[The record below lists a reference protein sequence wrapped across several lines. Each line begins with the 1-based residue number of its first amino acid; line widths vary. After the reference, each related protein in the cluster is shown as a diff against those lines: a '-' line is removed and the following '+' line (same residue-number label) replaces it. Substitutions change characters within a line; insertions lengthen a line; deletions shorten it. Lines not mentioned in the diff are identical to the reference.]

1 MSSFRHP
8 PPSAPSLA
16 AAHLGLVRRKRGR
29 GDGKGGE
36 DSHYLHGTAPDEQ
49 ARLARLNDLLNER
62 SLREMALRCGEKVL
76 DVGSGLGQLTR
87 GMARQVGTACVV
99 GVERSE
105 AQLAE
110 ARRLAS
116 LAGEDG
122 AVEFR
127 QGEAARLPLRDE
139 EWGTFDVAHARFV
152 LEHVPDP
159 AAVVRGMVRAVRPGG
174 RVILEDDSHEIFRLW
189 PEPPGFG
196 RLWQCYLRTYDRA
209 GNDPLV
215 GHRLV
220 SLLHQA
226 GAEPERNT
234 WLFFGA
240 CAGQADLLGAFVD
253 NLVRILQGVRGPILD
268 LGEVEPALFDGC
280 LAGIRTWGERPD
292 AALWYR

>member
-1 MSSFRHP
+1 M
-8 PPSAPSLA
+8 AKA
-16 AAHLGLVRRKRGR
+16 Q
-29 GDGKGGE
+29 E
-36 DSHYLHGTAPDEQ
+36 NSHYLHGTAPDEQ
-49 ARLARLNDLLNER
+49 DRLSRLNELLNER
-62 SLREMALRCGEKVL
+62 SLREMALRPGEKVL

-87 GMARQVGTACVV
+87 GMARQVGPARVV

-116 LAGEDG
+116 QAGEDG

-127 QGEAARLPLRDE
+127 QGEAARLPLRDH

-159 AAVVRGMVRAVRPGG
+159 VAVVREMVRAVRPGG
-174 RVILEDDSHEIFRLW
+174 RVVLEDDSHEIFRLW

-196 RLWQCYLRTYDRA
+196 RLWRCYLRTYDRV

-226 GAEPERNT
+226 GAAPERNT

-240 CAGQADLLGAFVD
+240 CAGQPGLLAACVD

-268 LGEVEPALFDGC
+268 LGEVEAAFFDGC
-280 LAGIRTWGERPD
+280 VAAIRSWGERPD
-292 AALWYR
+292 AALWYAISWAEGRRPSGE

>member
-1 MSSFRHP
+1 M
-8 PPSAPSLA
+8 AKA
-16 AAHLGLVRRKRGR
+16 Q
-29 GDGKGGE
+29 E
-36 DSHYLHGTAPDEQ
+36 NSHYLHGTAPDEQ
-49 ARLARLNDLLNER
+49 DRLSRLNDLLNER
-62 SLREMALRCGEKVL
+62 SLREMALRPGEKVL

-87 GMARQVGTACVV
+87 GMARQVGAAHVV

-105 AQLAE
+105 VQLAE

-116 LAGEDG
+116 QAGEDD

-127 QGEAARLPLRDE
+127 QGEATRLPLRDD

-159 AAVVRGMVRAVRPGG
+159 AAVVRELVRAVRPGG
-174 RVILEDDSHEIFRLW
+174 RVVLEDDSHEIFRLW

-196 RLWQCYLRTYDRA
+196 RLWRCYLRTYDRV

-220 SLLHQA
+220 WLLHQA
-226 GAEPERNT
+226 GAAPHRNT

-240 CAGQADLLGAFVD
+240 CAGQPGLLEACVD
-253 NLVRILQGVRGPILD
+253 NLVGLLQGVRGQILD
-268 LGEVEPALFDGC
+268 LGEVEPVFFDGC
-280 LAGIRTWGERPD
+280 LAAIRSWGKRPD
-292 AALWYR
+292 AAVWYGSSWAEGRRRSGE

>member
-1 MSSFRHP
+1 M
-8 PPSAPSLA
+8 AKA
-16 AAHLGLVRRKRGR
+16 Q
-29 GDGKGGE
+29 E
-36 DSHYLHGTAPDEQ
+36 NSHYLHGTAPDEQ
-49 ARLARLNDLLNER
+49 DRLSRLNDLLNER
-62 SLREMALRCGEKVL
+62 SLREMALRPGEKVL

-87 GMARQVGTACVV
+87 GMARQVGAAHVV

-105 AQLAE
+105 VQLAE

-116 LAGEDG
+116 QAGEDD

-127 QGEAARLPLRDE
+127 QGEATRLPLRDD

-159 AAVVRGMVRAVRPGG
+159 AAVVRELVRAVRPGA
-174 RVILEDDSHEIFRLW
+174 RVVLEDDSHEIFRLW

-196 RLWQCYLRTYDRA
+196 RLWRCYLRTYDRV

-220 SLLHQA
+220 CLLHEA
-226 GAEPERNT
+226 GASPQRNT

-240 CAGQADLLGAFVD
+240 CAGQPGLLEACVD
-253 NLVRILQGVRGPILD
+253 NLVGLLQGVRGQILD
-268 LGEVEPALFDGC
+268 LGEVEPAFFDGC
-280 LAGIRTWGERPD
+280 LAAIRSWGKRPD
-292 AALWYR
+292 AALWYGSSWAEGRRPRGE

>member
-1 MSSFRHP
+1 MAKAQENSY
-8 PPSAPSLA
+8 
-16 AAHLGLVRRKRGR
+16 
-29 GDGKGGE
+29 
-36 DSHYLHGTAPDEQ
+36 YLHGTARDEQ
-49 ARLARLNDLLNER
+49 DRLSRLNDLLNEC
-62 SLREMALRCGEKVL
+62 SLREMALRPGEKVL

-87 GMARQVGTACVV
+87 GMARQVGAARVV

-105 AQLAE
+105 TQLAE

-116 LAGEDG
+116 QAGEDG

-127 QGEAARLPLRDE
+127 QGEATRLPLRDG

-159 AAVVRGMVRAVRPGG
+159 ATIVRELVRAVRPGG
-174 RVILEDDSHEIFRLW
+174 RVVLEDDSHEIFRLW

-196 RLWQCYLRTYDRA
+196 RLWQCYLRTYDRV

-220 SLLHQA
+220 CLLYQA
-226 GAEPERNT
+226 GAAPQRNT

-240 CAGQADLLGAFVD
+240 CAGQPGLLKACVD
-253 NLVRILQGVRGPILD
+253 NLVRILQGVREPMLD
-268 LGEVEPALFDGC
+268 LGEVEPAFFDGC
-280 LAGIRTWGERPD
+280 LAAIRSWGERPD
-292 AALWYR
+292 AALWYGISWAEGRRPTGK